1 MRQGPVNTPR
11 EMVQIRNWVAKGRN
25 MRKESSRKKTGDRD
39 EASPAV
45 DETLLLEMFRKAYTI
60 RRFELKCVELYREGF
75 IRGYFHPYL
84 GEEATAVGSI
94 AAIEGDDYIVSTH
107 RGHGHCICKGGDLK
121 LMMAEIM
128 GRETGYC
135 KGRGG
140 SMHIANL
147 DDNNLGANGIVGGGI
162 PIATGAALATKI
174 KGGRQIVLSFF
185 SDGAANNGV
194 FGESL
199 NLAAILDLPVIFI
212 LENNHYAVSTPVEYS
227 CRIDNLAER
236 AAAYGMPGTSV
247 DGNDAAAVYLET
259 KKAVSRARKGE
270 GPTLI
275 EAKTY
280 RHGGH
285 HVNDPGLYMD
295 KTIMEQW
302 KSRDPVNLL
311 RERIVDKAKVKEIE
325 NEVELELAEAVEF
338 GKSSPSPSVE
348 EFLQDIES

>member
-1 MRQGPVNTPR
+1 MEKELNPGKRGDV
-11 EMVQIRNWVAKGRN
+11 ELVA
-25 MRKESSRKKTGDRD
+25 DDLD
-39 EASPAV
+39 EA
-45 DETLLLEMFRKAYTI
+45 LLLEMFRKAYTI
-60 RRFELKCVELYREGF
+60 RRFEQRCVELYREGF

-84 GEEATAVGSI
+84 GEEGVAVGSI
-94 AAIEGDDYIVSTH
+94 AAIGRDDYIVSTH

-135 KGRGG
+135 NGRGG

-147 DDNNLGANGIVGGGI
+147 DDHNLGANGIVGGGI
-162 PIATGAALATKI
+162 PIATGAALGIKI
-174 KGGRQIVLSFF
+174 KKGGEVVLGFF

-199 NLAAILDLPVIFI
+199 NLAAIFDLPVVFV

-227 CRIDNLAER
+227 SRVTDLARR
-236 AAAYGMPGTSV
+236 ADGYGMPGVTV
-247 DGNDAAAVYLET
+247 DGNDAVAVYLET
-259 KKAVSRARKGE
+259 KKAVSRARRGK

-295 KTIMEQW
+295 QAAMARW
-302 KSRDPVNLL
+302 KSRDPVDLL
-311 RERIVDKAKVKEIE
+311 RKRLNDDAKIREIE
-325 NEVELELAEAVEF
+325 EEVESELAEAVEF
-338 GKSSPSPSVE
+338 AKKSPAPSVE
-348 EFLQDIES
+348 EFLASIEDY

>member
-1 MRQGPVNTPR
+1 M
-11 EMVQIRNWVAKGRN
+11 E
-25 MRKESSRKKTGDRD
+25 RKSSLKELAEPADP
-39 EASPAV
+39 SPAV
-45 DETLLLEMFRKAYTI
+45 GMSLLLDMFRKAYTI
-60 RRFELKCVELYREGF
+60 RRFELRCVELYREGF

-94 AAIEGDDYIVSTH
+94 AAIERDDYIVSTH

-128 GRETGYC
+128 GKETGYC

-140 SMHIANL
+140 SMHIASL
-147 DDNNLGANGIVGGGI
+147 EDNNLGANGIVGGGI
-162 PIATGAALATKI
+162 PIAAGAGLAIKI
-174 KGGRQIVLSFF
+174 KKGRQVVLSFF

-199 NLAAILDLPVIFI
+199 NLAAILNLPVIFI
-212 LENNHYAVSTPVEYS
+212 LENNHFAVSTPVEYS
-227 CRIDNLAER
+227 CKIDNLAQR
-236 AAAYGMPGTSV
+236 ASGYGMPGISV
-247 DGNDAAAVYLET
+247 DGNDAVTVYLET
-259 KKAVSRARKGE
+259 KKAVSRARQGD

-295 KTIMEQW
+295 KAVMEQW

-311 RERIVDKAKVKEIE
+311 RERVADKAKIRRVED
-325 NEVELELAEAVEF
+325 EVELELAEAVEF
-338 GKSSPSPSVE
+338 GKNSPLPSVE
-348 EFLQDIES
+348 EFLKSIEGY

>member
-1 MRQGPVNTPR
+1 MERKSSL
-11 EMVQIRNWVAKGRN
+11 KGLA
-25 MRKESSRKKTGDRD
+25 EPA
-39 EASPAV
+39 EPSPAV
-45 DETLLLEMFRKAYTI
+45 GMSLLLDMFRKAYTI
-60 RRFELKCVELYREGF
+60 RRFELRCVELYREGF

-94 AAIEGDDYIVSTH
+94 AAIEPDDYIVSTH

-128 GRETGYC
+128 GKETGYC
-135 KGRGG
+135 RGRGG
-140 SMHIANL
+140 SMHIASL
-147 DDNNLGANGIVGGGI
+147 EDNNLGANGIVGGGI
-162 PIATGAALATKI
+162 PIAAGAGLAIKI
-174 KGGRQIVLSFF
+174 KKGRQVVLSFS

-199 NLAAILDLPVIFI
+199 NLAAILNLPVIFI

-227 CRIDNLAER
+227 CKTDNLAHR
-236 AAAYGMPGTSV
+236 AGGYGMPGIGV
-247 DGNDAAAVYLET
+247 DGNDAVTVYSET
-259 KKAVSRARKGE
+259 KKAVSRARQGG

-295 KTIMEQW
+295 KAVMEQW

-311 RERIVDKAKVKEIE
+311 RDKVADQAKIRQIE
-325 NEVELELAEAVEF
+325 DEVELELAEAVEF
-338 GKSSPSPSVE
+338 GKNSPRPSVE
-348 EFLQDIES
+348 EFLKSIEGY